1 MSDQLGRPVDDV
13 LCALQGVDRVEAE
26 DHYGG
31 GHHRGADRP
40 HAGDGEV
47 LLARRDPRG
56 EDTRVEVSHILPAVK
71 LERNRQT
78 V

>member
-26 DHYGG
+26 DHRGG

-56 EDTRVEVSHILPAVK
+56 GDTRVEVSHILPAVK
-71 LERNRQT
+71 LERNCQT